1 MFASPAKWRLFFQA
15 GLWLSL
21 LVSFPVGA
29 QNQAQTE
36 KRPAAT
42 ASTPQSGN
50 PQQRTPEA
58 IELSSELVV
67 LDVAVVDQANHTLTN
82 LKQEDF
88 TIYENNVRQPVSFF
102 SEEEAPTSLGLV
114 IDTSRSMAP
123 KLNTVIAAALRLIR
137 ESHQDDE
144 AFIIEFKS
152 EAELV
157 QDFTKNVD
165 EIEDALQDLVAH
177 GQTALLDAVYLSV
190 QHAHKQGKHRRKAVV
205 LITDGEER
213 DSYYTENQVM
223 ELLRESDVQVYIIGF
238 TQGLDMDR
246 YNIFKGT
253 GKRRIG
259 RREKR
264 ARHLLEE
271 LAQVSGGRVFYPE
284 NLSELDP
291 IAQTIARELRTQ
303 YIVGYYPTNA
313 QRDGTWRSV
322 RVDIKPDEKGNKRI
336 ARTRS
341 GYYATA
347 LPDAKKP
354 R

>member
-1 MFASPAKWRLFFQA
+1 
-15 GLWLSL
+15 
-21 LVSFPVGA
+21 
-29 QNQAQTE
+29 
-36 KRPAAT
+36 
-42 ASTPQSGN
+42 
-50 PQQRTPEA
+50 
-58 IELSSELVV
+58 
-67 LDVAVVDQANHTLTN
+67 
-82 LKQEDF
+82 
-88 TIYENNVRQPVSFF
+88 
-102 SEEEAPTSLGLV
+102 
-114 IDTSRSMAP
+114 
-123 KLNTVIAAALRLIR
+123 LNTVIAAALRLIR

-144 AFIIEFKS
+144 VFIIEFKS

-177 GQTALLDAVYLSV
+177 GQTALLDAVYLAV
-190 QHAHKQGKHRRKAVV
+190 EHAQKHGKHRRKAVV

-213 DSYYTENQVM
+213 DSYYTEKQVM
-223 ELLRESDVQVYIIGF
+223 EALRESDAQVYIIGF

-264 ARHLLEE
+264 ARNLLEE

-322 RVDIKPDEKGNKRI
+322 RVDINPDEKGNKRI

-347 LPDAKKP
+347 SPDAKKP